1 MSLLEVVNL
10 TGGYGRVKVLHGI
23 DFAVED
29 HEVVVILG
37 ANGAGKTTVIR
48 ALCGLV
54 KVSGAIRLAGRSLV
68 GMPTERIARLGVAHV
83 PQGRGTFSEFTV
95 EENLRLGGYRH
106 SAGEIRRDMA
116 DVYEA
121 FPALEQRGKQMAGSL
136 SGGEQQMLAV
146 ARALMLRPTLMLLD
160 EPSLGLA
167 PFVVRDLFQML
178 ARINKRF
185 GTTLLIV
192 EQNAN
197 LALQICQRAFIL
209 EVGRI
214 VSAGSADTILSDD
227 RLRAAYLGY

>member
-1 MSLLEVVNL
+1 
-10 TGGYGRVKVLHGI
+10 
-23 DFAVED
+23 
-29 HEVVVILG
+29 
-37 ANGAGKTTVIR
+37 
-48 ALCGLV
+48 
-54 KVSGAIRLAGRSLV
+54 
-68 GMPTERIARLGVAHV
+68 
-83 PQGRGTFSEFTV
+83 
-95 EENLRLGGYRH
+95 
-106 SAGEIRRDMA
+106 
-116 DVYEA
+116 
-121 FPALEQRGKQMAGSL
+121 
-136 SGGEQQMLAV
+136 MLAV